1 VFRKLTARQ
10 SVFDIVVGVAWA
22 VLCGLLVPPGGY
34 LDVAVGVLMGAAV
47 AGRRW
52 SPGLALVVAWVGAI
66 VQMVGGQ
73 PPHIVDLAV
82 LPVLY
87 STACYGGPVVRRL
100 GLLSALVGAA
110 VVTVYTMVLPL
121 ILPLLPTQF
130 GVPIPETELLG
141 IPVPAYVVSIALV
154 FVASAVLFTL
164 SWTLGLLARA
174 WRIAREARIAAQ
186 VAERSVIVE
195 QERNQLARDMHD
207 VVAHS
212 LAVVIA
218 QADGARYTK
227 DPIAS
232 ADALATISATAR
244 EALTDVRLLLGR
256 LRHTQEAGPQPRLA
270 DLDRL
275 IDQVRDAG
283 LTVSVDELGQRPT
296 LHASESLAIYRI
308 LQEALTN
315 ALRHGDTAKPVEIRL
330 DWATDAVEL
339 EVSNALREPQLRD
352 PGHGLTGMQ
361 ERATL
366 VGGQFSAGIEREQF
380 IVRATLPIS
389 PTAGAPTESSTEDGV
404 AS

>member
-1 VFRKLTARQ
+1 VFGTLRVRQ
-10 SVFDIVVGVAWA
+10 AVLDIVAGALWVI
-22 VLCGLLVPPGGY
+22 LCGFLIPADGLI
-34 LDVAVGVLMGAAV
+34 DIAVAVLMGAAI

-52 SPGLALVVAWVGAI
+52 SPGLALAVAWLGATL
-66 VQMVGGQ
+66 QMAGGR
-73 PPHIVDLAV
+73 PPHFVDLAV

-87 STACYGGPVVRRL
+87 STARYGGRIVRRL
-100 GLLSALVGAA
+100 GLVSALVGAV
-110 VVTVYTMVLPL
+110 VVTLYTMVLPL
-121 ILPLLPTQF
+121 VLPLVLPGVL
-130 GVPIPETELLG
+130 GVPAPETQLFG
-141 IPVPAYVVSIALV
+141 QTVPTYVISIIFV
-154 FVASAVLFTL
+154 FVASAVMFTL
-164 SWTLGLLARA
+164 SWTLGLLART
-174 WRIAREARIAAQ
+174 WRNAREARIAAQ

-244 EALTDVRLLLGR
+244 EALTDVRLLLGQ
-256 LRHTQEAGPQPRLA
+256 LRHAQEPGPQRRLA

-283 LTVSVDELGQRPT
+283 LPVTVDELGQRPT

-339 EVSNALREPQLRD
+339 EISNALRTTPPGE

-366 VGGQFSAGIEREQF
+366 VGGSFSAGVEREHF
-380 IVRATLPIS
+380 LVRATLPINAM
-389 PTAGAPTESSTEDGV
+389 PTPPATAPYGAPS
-404 AS
+404 